1 VAKLKI
7 MYWKDIPCSIMA
19 TEKGEKSARRQL
31 PEIYMTFVDTVAM
44 KEGTTSAED
53 YQAAFRW
60 GEIEE
65 RPGTPDE
72 VADAGLAEVLEKYPR
87 AWLMQRSRAAG
98 PDLPNPSD
106 PPDAA
111 DGGE

>member
-1 VAKLKI
+1 MAKLKI

-19 TEKGEKSARRQL
+19 TEKGAKSARRQL

-44 KEGTTSAED
+44 KDGTTSSED

-60 GEIEE
+60 GKVEE
-65 RPGTPDE
+65 RAGTPDE

-87 AWLMQRSRAAG
+87 SWLMQRSRDAG
-98 PDLPNPSD
+98 PDLPDPRD
-106 PPDAA
+106 PPVAA
-111 DGGE
+111 DSAE